1 MFSTAGG
8 TDAAEKAG
16 RGEPASKEPID
27 LAFGTNPPV
36 VSGTMFWLLMC
47 YFSSARSD

>member
-8 TDAAEKAG
+8 AGEKAG
-16 RGEPASKEPID
+16 REKAGQGEPASKETVD

-36 VSGTMFWLLMC
+36 VSGTVFTPFFLRE
-47 YFSSARSD
+47 FE